1 MKPIT
6 RDSLI
11 AAGIRNLRE
20 FGYPNCNA
28 ENILT
33 YTVYRMFFVRQLRN
47 NLGQHGKVADTMI
60 NELLSD
66 AATADLQDKEK
77 S

>member
-11 AAGIRNLRE
+11 AAGVRNLRE
-20 FGYPNCNA
+20 FGYPSCNA

-33 YTVYRMFFVRQLRN
+33 DQVYRMFFVRLLRD
-47 NLGQHGKVADTMI
+47 NLGQRDKVADAAI

-66 AATADLQDKEK
+66 AATAELQDKSE
-77 S
+77 